1 MTVQIVPLLQH
12 ITISDIK
19 NKDTQY
25 NDNTIMVLSQLDM
38 GEYDPYD
45 NTFQHDLRMTMRD
58 QFVLSSMLNKK
69 LSLRRVRWWDNFFR
83 EGVLSYLGSDVE
95 LQARLHTLIA
105 HRAKR

>member
-38 GEYDPYD
+38 GEYVQKFGRKTKVIRYAKVSRGALKVQSNNFD
-45 NTFQHDLRMTMRD
+45 NRH
-58 QFVLSSMLNKK
+58 
-69 LSLRRVRWWDNFFR
+69 
-83 EGVLSYLGSDVE
+83 
-95 LQARLHTLIA
+95 H
-105 HRAKR
+105 H